1 MQFFSQN
8 NINGMEQSILKAQ
21 YRSLSNKR
29 SKICEDYGALL
40 EECGGGVV
48 QQVEPKKSVSVP
60 SKISKKVLPVTPKVV
75 KVPKTP
81 TKKIFT

>member
-8 NINGMEQSILKAQ
+8 NINGMEQSIMKAQ

-48 QQVEPKKSVSVP
+48 QQVEPKKSVSVSP
-60 SKISKKVLPVTPKVV
+60 KISKQALPITPKVV
-75 KVPKTP
+75 KVLKTP
-81 TKKIFT
+81 T